1 MAYNTLLLEIADGI
15 ALLKVNRP
23 QAMNALNQEVLLE
36 LLAAFQELE
45 KDENVRVIV
54 LTGEGKAFVA
64 GADIKEMVSLTA
76 QEARRFSKL
85 GHTVMVETMGSIG
98 KPIIAVVNG
107 FALGG
112 GMELALAC
120 DFIYASDDAKFGQ
133 PEINLGIIPGFAGT
147 QRLARLIGK
156 AQAKELIY
164 TGQMIGAQEAKELG
178 IVNKVFPAGDLL
190 AAAKKAASTIASK
203 GAWSLRLAKSAIE
216 AGYDLDIKSGCQI
229 EGDSFGLCFS
239 HPDQKEGMTAFLEKR
254 KPAFISK

>member
-1 MAYNTLLLEIADGI
+1 MAYNTLLLEIANNI
-15 ALLKVNRP
+15 ALLKVNRT

-36 LLAAFQELE
+36 LLAAFQSLE
-45 KDENVRVIV
+45 KDENVRVII

-76 QEARRFSKL
+76 QEARRFSKI
-85 GHTVMVETMGSIG
+85 GHTVMETMGSIG
-98 KPIIAVVNG
+98 KPIIAAVNG

-112 GMELALAC
+112 GMELALGC

-133 PEINLGIIPGFAGT
+133 PEINLGIIPGFGGT

-156 AQAKELIY
+156 AQARELIY
-164 TGQMIGAQEAKELG
+164 TGQMIGSQEAKELG

-190 AAAKKAASTIASK
+190 AAAQKAAATIASK
-203 GAWSLRLAKSAIE
+203 GAWTLRLAKSAIE

-254 KPAFISK
+254 KPAFTSK

>member
-1 MAYNTLLLEIADGI
+1 MAYNTLLLEIVNNV

-23 QAMNALNQEVLLE
+23 QALNALNQEVLFE
-36 LLAAFQELE
+36 LLAAFQSLE
-45 KDENVRVIV
+45 KDDNVRVII

-76 QEARRFSKL
+76 QEARRFSKI
-85 GHTVMVETMGSIG
+85 GHTVMETMGSIG
-98 KPIIAVVNG
+98 KPIIAAVNG

-112 GMELALAC
+112 GMELALGC

-133 PEINLGIIPGFAGT
+133 PEINLGIIPGFGGT

-190 AAAKKAASTIASK
+190 AAAQKAASTIASK
-203 GAWSLRLAKSAIE
+203 GAWTLRLAKSAIE
-216 AGYDLDIKSGCQI
+216 AGFDLDIKSGCQI

-254 KPAFISK
+254 KPAFTSK

>member
-1 MAYNTLLLEIADGI
+1 MAYNTLLLEIVNNV

-23 QAMNALNQEVLLE
+23 QALNALNQEVLFE
-36 LLAAFQELE
+36 LLAAFQSLE
-45 KDENVRVIV
+45 KDDNVRVII

-76 QEARRFSKL
+76 QEARRFSKM
-85 GHTVMVETMGSIG
+85 GHTLMETMGNIG
-98 KPIIAVVNG
+98 KPIIAAVNG

-133 PEINLGIIPGFAGT
+133 PEINLGIIPGFGGT

-190 AAAKKAASTIASK
+190 AAAQKAASTIASK
-203 GAWSLRLAKSAIE
+203 GAWTLRLAKSAIE
-216 AGYDLDIKSGCQI
+216 AGFDLDIKSGCQI

-254 KPAFISK
+254 KPAFTSK

>member
-1 MAYNTLLLEIADGI
+1 MAYNTLLLEIVNNV

-23 QAMNALNQEVLLE
+23 QALNALNQEVLFE
-36 LLAAFQELE
+36 LLAAFQSLE
-45 KDENVRVIV
+45 KDDNVRVII

-76 QEARRFSKL
+76 QEARRFSKM
-85 GHTVMVETMGSIG
+85 GHTLMETMGNIG

-133 PEINLGIIPGFAGT
+133 PEINLGIIPGFGGT

-156 AQAKELIY
+156 AQARELIY

-190 AAAKKAASTIASK
+190 AAAQKAASTIASK
-203 GAWSLRLAKSAIE
+203 GAWTLRLAKSAIE
-216 AGYDLDIKSGCQI
+216 AGFDLDIKSGCQI

-254 KPAFISK
+254 KPAFTSK

>member
-1 MAYNTLLLEIADGI
+1 MAYNTLLLEIANNI
-15 ALLKVNRP
+15 ALLKVNRT

-36 LLAAFQELE
+36 LLAAFQSLE
-45 KDENVRVIV
+45 KDENVRVII

-76 QEARRFSKL
+76 QEARRFSKI
-85 GHTVMVETMGSIG
+85 GHTVMETMGSIG
-98 KPIIAVVNG
+98 KPIIAAVNG

-112 GMELALAC
+112 GMELALGC

-133 PEINLGIIPGFAGT
+133 PEINLGIIPGFGGT

-190 AAAKKAASTIASK
+190 AAAQKAASTIASK
-203 GAWSLRLAKSAIE
+203 GAWTLRLAKSAIE
-216 AGYDLDIKSGCQI
+216 AGFDLDIKSGCQI

-254 KPAFISK
+254 KPAFTSK

>member
-1 MAYNTLLLEIADGI
+1 MAYNTLLLEIANNI
-15 ALLKVNRP
+15 ALLKVNRT

-36 LLAAFQELE
+36 LLAAFQSLE
-45 KDENVRVIV
+45 KDENVRVII

-76 QEARRFSKL
+76 QEARRFSKI
-85 GHTVMVETMGSIG
+85 GHTVMETMGSIG
-98 KPIIAVVNG
+98 KPIIAAVNG

-133 PEINLGIIPGFAGT
+133 PEINLGIIPGFGGT

-156 AQAKELIY
+156 AQARELIY

-190 AAAKKAASTIASK
+190 AAAQKAAATIASK
-203 GAWSLRLAKSAIE
+203 GAWTLRLAKSAVE
-216 AGYDLDIKSGCQI
+216 AGVDLDIKSGCQI

-254 KPAFISK
+254 KPAFTSK

>member
-1 MAYNTLLLEIADGI
+1 MAYNTLLLEIANSI
-15 ALLKVNRP
+15 ALLKVNRH

-36 LLAAFQELE
+36 LLAVFQELE
-45 KDENVRVIV
+45 KDVNVRAII

-64 GADIKEMVSLTA
+64 GADIKEMLSMTA
-76 QEARRFSKL
+76 QEARRFSKI
-85 GHTVMVETMGSIG
+85 GHTLMETMGSIG
-98 KPIIAVVNG
+98 KPIIAAING

-120 DFIYASDDAKFGQ
+120 DFIFASDDAKFGQ
-133 PEINLGIIPGFAGT
+133 PEINLGIIPGFGGT

-178 IVNKVFPAGDLL
+178 IVNKVFPAGALL
-190 AAAKKAASTIASK
+190 AEAQKAASMIASK
-203 GAWSLRLAKSAIE
+203 GAWTLRLAKSAIE
-216 AGYDLDIKSGCQI
+216 GGYDLDIKSGCQI

-254 KPAFISK
+254 KPAFTGT

>member
-1 MAYNTLLLEIADGI
+1 MAYNTLLLEIAEGV

-36 LLAAFQELE
+36 LLAAFQSLE
-45 KDENVRVIV
+45 KDENVRVII

-64 GADIKEMVSLTA
+64 GADIKEMVSLPA
-76 QEARRFSKL
+76 QEARRFSKT
-85 GHTVMVETMGSIG
+85 GHSVMETMGSIG
-98 KPIIAVVNG
+98 KPIIAAVNG

-133 PEINLGIIPGFAGT
+133 PEINLGIIPGFGGT

-164 TGQMIGAQEAKELG
+164 TGKMIGAQEAKELG
-178 IVNKVFPAGDLL
+178 IVNKVFPVGDLL
-190 AAAKKAASTIASK
+190 GAAKKAAANIASK
-203 GAWSLRLAKSAIE
+203 GAWTLRLAKSAIE
-216 AGYDLDIKSGCQI
+216 VGYDLDIKGGCQI

-239 HPDQKEGMTAFLEKR
+239 HPDQREGMTAFLEKR
-254 KPAFISK
+254 KPGFTSK

>member
-1 MAYNTLLLEIADGI
+1 MAYKTLLLEIANNI

-45 KDENVRVIV
+45 KDVNVHAII

-64 GADIKEMVSLTA
+64 GADIKEMVGLTA
-76 QEARRFSKL
+76 QEARRFSKS
-85 GHTVMVETMGSIG
+85 GHTLMETMGSIG
-98 KPIIAVVNG
+98 KPIIAAING

-120 DFIYASDDAKFGQ
+120 DFIFASEDAKFGQ
-133 PEINLGIIPGFAGT
+133 PEINLGIIPGFGGT

-178 IVNKVFPAGDLL
+178 IVNKVFPAGALL
-190 AAAKKAASTIASK
+190 AEAQKAASTIASK
-203 GAWSLRLAKSAIE
+203 GAWTLRLAKSAIE
-216 AGYDLDIKSGCQI
+216 SGYDLDIKSGCQI

-254 KPAFISK
+254 KPAFTSK